1 MRTFQEQ
8 MEELKKSLNDL
19 ITKDTPTEQVTQIG
33 NIKTQ
38 LDGLGESHQQTL
50 KDYADLKDRY
60 IDSVKNYGTAKA
72 PANENDGEKKE
83 TTFEEIG
90 ADLISKRGK

>member
-1 MRTFQEQ
+1 MQTFQQ
-8 MEELKKSLNDL
+8 KLEEMKKSLNDL

-33 NIKTQ
+33 NIKAQ

-60 IDSVKNYGTAKA
+60 IDSVKNFGTAKA
-72 PANENDGEKKE
+72 PANENDGEEKE
-83 TTFEEIG
+83 TTF
-90 ADLISKRGK
+90 